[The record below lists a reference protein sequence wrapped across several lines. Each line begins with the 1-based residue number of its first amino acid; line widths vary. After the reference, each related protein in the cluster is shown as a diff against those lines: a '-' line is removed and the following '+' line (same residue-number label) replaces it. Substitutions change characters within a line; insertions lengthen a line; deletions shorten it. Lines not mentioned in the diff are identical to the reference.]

1 MTLQELE
8 AQREAL
14 LAELSAPDSVT
25 FGDRSMRHR
34 SPEQIRTAL
43 QQVDA
48 EIARAKAA
56 ANTAAPRSRVIRVYT
71 EKGF

>member
-1 MTLQELE
+1 MTLPELE

-14 LAELSAPDSVT
+14 LAALSAPDSVS
-25 FGDRSMRHR
+25 FGDRSMRQR

-48 EIARAKAA
+48 EIAKVKAA
-56 ANTAAPRSRVIRVYT
+56 TDSTAPRSRVIRLYT

>member
-14 LAELSAPDSVT
+14 LAALSAPDSVT

-43 QQVDA
+43 QQLDA
-48 EIARAKAA
+48 EITKVKAA
-56 ANTAAPRSRVIRVYT
+56 ESATATRSRVIRTYT
-71 EKGF
+71 GKGF

>member
-14 LAELSAPDSVT
+14 LAALSAPDSVS

-48 EIARAKAA
+48 EIAKVKAA
-56 ANTAAPRSRVIRVYT
+56 DSETSPRPRVIRTYT

>member
-1 MTLQELE
+1 MTLAELV

-14 LAELSAPDSVT
+14 LAALSAPDSVS
-25 FGDRSMRHR
+25 FGDRSMRQR

-48 EIARAKAA
+48 EIAKAK
-56 ANTAAPRSRVIRVYT
+56 AAPRSRVIRVYT

>member
-1 MTLQELE
+1 MTLPALE

-14 LAELSAPDSVT
+14 LAALSAPDSVS
-25 FGDRSMRHR
+25 FGDRSMRQR

-48 EIARAKAA
+48 EIAKAKAA
-56 ANTAAPRSRVIRVYT
+56 ADSTAPRSRVIRVYT

>member
-1 MTLQELE
+1 MTLPQLE

-14 LAELSAPDSVT
+14 LAALSAPDSVSC
-25 FGDRSMRHR
+25 GDRSMRQR

-43 QQVDA
+43 QQVDV
-48 EIARAKAA
+48 EIAKAKAVA
-56 ANTAAPRSRVIRVYT
+56 DTAAPRSRVIRVYT

>member
-1 MTLQELE
+1 MTLPELE

-14 LAELSAPDSVT
+14 LAALSAPDSVS
-25 FGDRSMRHR
+25 FGDRSMRQR

-43 QQVDA
+43 QQVDV
-48 EIARAKAA
+48 EIAKAKAA
-56 ANTAAPRSRVIRVYT
+56 AVATPRSRVIRVYT

>member
-1 MTLQELE
+1 MTLVELE

-14 LAELSAPDSVT
+14 LAALSAPDSVS
-25 FGDRSMRHR
+25 FGDRSMRQR

-43 QQVDA
+43 QQVDM
-48 EIARAKAA
+48 EIAKAKAA
-56 ANTAAPRSRVIRVYT
+56 AVATPRSRVIRVYT

>member
-1 MTLQELE
+1 MTLPELE

-14 LAELSAPDSVT
+14 LAALSAPDSIS
-25 FGDRSMRHR
+25 FGDRSMRQR

-48 EIARAKAA
+48 EIAKAKAA
-56 ANTAAPRSRVIRVYT
+56 TGSTSPRSRVIRIYT

>member
-14 LAELSAPDSVT
+14 LAALSAPDSVT

-48 EIARAKAA
+48 EIAKAKAA
-56 ANTAAPRSRVIRVYT
+56 ADTTAPRSRVIRVHT
-71 EKGF
+71 GKGF

>member
-14 LAELSAPDSVT
+14 LAALSAPDSVT
-25 FGDRSMRHR
+25 FGDRSMRQR

-43 QQVDA
+43 QQLDA
-48 EIARAKAA
+48 EIAKAKA
-56 ANTAAPRSRVIRVYT
+56 TADTTAPRSRVIRTYT
-71 EKGF
+71 GKGF

>member
-1 MTLQELE
+1 MTLEELE

-14 LAELSAPDSVT
+14 LAALSAPDSVT

-48 EIARAKAA
+48 EIAKAKVAA
-56 ANTAAPRSRVIRVYT
+56 DTTAPRSRVIRTYT
-71 EKGF
+71 GKGF

>member
-1 MTLQELE
+1 MTLPELE
-8 AQREAL
+8 TQREAL
-14 LAELSAPDSVT
+14 LAALSAPESVS
-25 FGDRSMRHR
+25 FGDRSMRQR

-48 EIARAKAA
+48 EIAKVKAA
-56 ANTAAPRSRVIRVYT
+56 TDSTAPRSRVIRLYT

>member
-1 MTLQELE
+1 MTLPELE

-14 LAELSAPDSVT
+14 LSALSAPDSVS

-48 EIARAKAA
+48 EIANAKAA
-56 ANTAAPRSRVIRVYT
+56 ADSTAPRSRVIRVYT

>member
-1 MTLQELE
+1 MTLAELE
-8 AQREAL
+8 TQREAL
-14 LAELSAPDSVT
+14 LAALSAPDSVT

-48 EIARAKAA
+48 EIAKMKAA
-56 ANTAAPRSRVIRVYT
+56 ESAAPTPPRVIRTYT
-71 EKGF
+71 SKGF

>member
-8 AQREAL
+8 TQREAL
-14 LAELSAPDSVT
+14 LAALSAPESVT

-34 SPEQIRTAL
+34 SPDQIRTAL

-48 EIARAKAA
+48 EIAKMKAA
-56 ANTAAPRSRVIRVYT
+56 ESAVPAPQRVIRTYT
-71 EKGF
+71 SKGF

>member
-1 MTLQELE
+1 MTLVELE

-14 LAELSAPDSVT
+14 LAALSAPDSVS
-25 FGDRSMRHR
+25 FGDRSMRQR

-43 QQVDA
+43 QQVDT
-48 EIARAKAA
+48 EIAKAKAA
-56 ANTAAPRSRVIRVYT
+56 AVATPRSRVIRVYT

>member
-1 MTLQELE
+1 MTLPQLE

-14 LAELSAPDSVT
+14 LAALSAPDSISC
-25 FGDRSMRHR
+25 GDRSMRQR

-43 QQVDA
+43 QQVDV
-48 EIARAKAA
+48 EIAKARAA
-56 ANTAAPRSRVIRVYT
+56 AVATPRSRVIRVYT

>member
-1 MTLQELE
+1 MTLVELE

-14 LAELSAPDSVT
+14 LAALSAPDSVS
-25 FGDRSMRHR
+25 FGDRSMRQR

-43 QQVDA
+43 QQVDL
-48 EIARAKAA
+48 EIAKAKAA
-56 ANTAAPRSRVIRVYT
+56 AVATPRSRVIRVYT

>member
-1 MTLQELE
+1 MTLPELE

-14 LAELSAPDSVT
+14 LAALSAPDSVS

-48 EIARAKAA
+48 EIAKAKAA
-56 ANTAAPRSRVIRVYT
+56 EDSAAPRSRVIRVHT
-71 EKGF
+71 GKGF

>member
-1 MTLQELE
+1 MTLPELE

-14 LAELSAPDSVT
+14 LAALSAPDSVS
-25 FGDRSMRHR
+25 FGDRSMRQR

-48 EIARAKAA
+48 EIAKAKAA
-56 ANTAAPRSRVIRVYT
+56 ADSTAPRSRVIRVHT